1 MNLRAV
7 LTSQSF
13 RGWALLAFIQAGISL
28 VLFHDFLFGDK
39 FFAFKDVG
47 SDTFTQF
54 VPNLMYLASPE
65 RWASAWSFNVGL
77 GNVVPLYPSPFT
89 LLAIAGGAERVLDM
103 RIWVYLAKIFVG
115 GGAFFGFALAM
126 GTRLEIARI
135 VAVAYSFCGFIATDG
150 QWDPLATE
158 FAAYPLILWSIAR
171 HASRPNAWL
180 IPLCIAFAACIGV
193 FMFSAGVFVAYA
205 FVAACVASD
214 RPAETARKWVFTIL
228 PQCALGVALAAPVVL
243 PTVIQLLDSPRVGG
257 AQVALAGRLG
267 ELFAPNDSIMLL
279 IELAGFFH
287 KNVLGIGNRHFG
299 WMNYLESPGFYVGM
313 LPLLLIPHLW
323 KGSPA
328 DKRILRAAGIALG
341 LFIFIPAFRQAAFG
355 FGIDYF
361 RVNNLWV
368 SLLMLTLFAKAL
380 EVVAR
385 RGVDGHLVGVTAAT
399 LALVAA
405 TIQTGL
411 LPQPSTPHKVRIA
424 ALTLAALVLLF
435 LLARKKID
443 WPRFSAAALLLV
455 AVDCAVVNYPSFHA
469 PQRDV
474 VTRSTPGFHSQ
485 GTDAALAFIKARA
498 PQFHRTEKTFHT
510 VSYCDA
516 LVQGYM
522 GVRSYSFHGAG
533 LVGFFTDLEL
543 LPRRSRLKNYTNWL
557 PDFGDRY
564 VLNTLTGVKYIVANK
579 PVNWPGFDKIYQADG
594 LTVYENQF
602 ALPLGFV
609 QEFQYPR
616 DRIEQMP
623 PQALDLTLL
632 NAAVVDRLRGNAPR
646 IYDPGQQLNFG
657 PGWQEENYY
666 APARKLLG
674 RGLRIEAFSPGHVS
688 GTIASDVPGILA
700 FSIPYARGWTVRVDG
715 VEQPVFIANLGMLA
729 TDITAGPHRIELRY
743 ALPGFIAGL
752 WIALLGAIVLAAC
765 LVNPRTGRSTP
776 TETAV

>member
-7 LTSQSF
+7 LTNQSF
-13 RGWALLAFIQAGISL
+13 RGWALLAVIQAGISL

-65 RWASAWSFNVGL
+65 GWASAWSFNVGL

-126 GTRLEIARI
+126 GARLEIARI

-214 RPAETARKWVFTIL
+214 RPVETARKWVVTIL
-228 PQCALGVALAAPVVL
+228 PQCALGVAIAAPVVL

-313 LPLLLIPHLW
+313 LPLLLIPQLW

-424 ALTLAALVLLF
+424 ALALAALVLLF

-474 VTRSTPGFHSQ
+474 VTRSTPGFHSP
-485 GTDAALAFIKARA
+485 GTDAALAFIKARD
-498 PQFHRTEKTFHT
+498 PGFHRIEKTFDS
-510 VSYCDA
+510 VSFCDA
-516 LVQGYM
+516 LVQDYM
-522 GVRSYSFHGAG
+522 GVKSYAFHGAG
-533 LVGFFTDLEL
+533 IVGLFSDLAL
-543 LPRRSRLKNYTNWL
+543 LPSRNQLKNYTNWL
-557 PDFGDRY
+557 PTFGERFA
-564 VLNTLTGVKYIVANK
+564 LNTLTGVKYLIADR
-579 PVNWPGFDKIYQADG
+579 PVSWPGFRRIADTHG
-594 LTVYENQF
+594 LSIYENEV
-602 ALPLGFV
+602 ALPLGV
-609 QEFQYPR
+609 VYDRQYPR
-616 DRIEQMP
+616 SRFDQLS
-623 PQALDLTLL
+623 PQARDITLI
-632 NAAVVDRLRGNAPR
+632 NAAIVDRPPGNPAQAYDARSLADQGPDWLERNYFSPARQLRKRGLSVESMT
-646 IYDPGQQLNFG
+646 PGQVVG
-657 PGWQEENYY
+657 S
-666 APARKLLG
+666 
-674 RGLRIEAFSPGHVS
+674 IV
-688 GTIASDVPGILA
+688 SDVPGILVL
-700 FSIPYARGWTVRVDG
+700 SIPFARGWTISIDG
-715 VEQPVFIANLGMLA
+715 ENRPVYKANLGLLA
-729 TDITAGPHRIELRY
+729 TDIAAGTHRVELRY
-743 ALPGFIAGL
+743 ALPGFTTGL
-752 WIALLGAIVLAAC
+752 ALGALALLAMLLLAA
-765 LVNPRTGRSTP
+765 RTRPTP
-776 TETAV
+776 A

>member
-7 LTSQSF
+7 LTNQSF
-13 RGWALLAFIQAGISL
+13 RGWALLAVIQAGISL

-65 RWASAWSFNVGL
+65 GWASAWSFNVGL

-126 GTRLEIARI
+126 GARLEIARI

-214 RPAETARKWVFTIL
+214 RPVETARKWVATIL
-228 PQCALGVALAAPVVL
+228 PQCALGVAIAAPVVL

-313 LPLLLIPHLW
+313 LPLLLIPQLW

-341 LFIFIPAFRQAAFG
+341 LFIFIPAFRQVAFG

-424 ALTLAALVLLF
+424 ALALAALVLLF

-474 VTRSTPGFHSQ
+474 VPRSTPGFHSP
-485 GTDAALAFIKARA
+485 GTDAALAFIKARD
-498 PQFHRTEKTFHT
+498 PGFHRIEKTFDS
-510 VSYCDA
+510 VSFCDA
-516 LVQGYM
+516 LVQDYM
-522 GVRSYSFHGAG
+522 GVKSYAFHGAG
-533 LVGFFTDLEL
+533 IVGLFSDLAL
-543 LPRRSRLKNYTNWL
+543 LPSRNQLKNYTNWL
-557 PDFGDRY
+557 PTFGERFA
-564 VLNTLTGVKYIVANK
+564 LNTLTGVKYLIADR
-579 PVNWPGFDKIYQADG
+579 PVSWPGFRRIADTHG
-594 LTVYENQF
+594 LSIYENEV
-602 ALPLGFV
+602 ALPLGV
-609 QEFQYPR
+609 VYDRQYPR
-616 DRIEQMP
+616 SRLDQLS
-623 PQALDLTLL
+623 PQARDITLI
-632 NAAVVDRLRGNAPR
+632 NAAIVDRPPGNPAQA
-646 IYDPGQQLNFG
+646 YDARSLADQG
-657 PGWQEENYY
+657 PDWLERNYFS
-666 APARKLLG
+666 PARQLRK
-674 RGLRIEAFSPGHVS
+674 RGLSVESMTS
-688 GTIASDVPGILA
+688 GQVVGSIVSDVPGILVL
-700 FSIPYARGWTVRVDG
+700 SIPFARGWTISIDG
-715 VEQPVFIANLGMLA
+715 ENRPVYKANLGLLA
-729 TDITAGPHRIELRY
+729 TDIAAGTHRVELRY
-743 ALPGFIAGL
+743 ALPGFTTGL
-752 WIALLGAIVLAAC
+752 ALGALALLAMLLLAA
-765 LVNPRTGRSTP
+765 RTRPTP
-776 TETAV
+776 A

>member
-7 LTSQSF
+7 LTNQSF
-13 RGWALLAFIQAGISL
+13 RGWVLLAVIQAGISL

-65 RWASAWSFNVGL
+65 GWASAWSFNVGL

-126 GTRLEIARI
+126 GARLEIARI

-214 RPAETARKWVFTIL
+214 RPVETARKWVVTIL
-228 PQCALGVALAAPVVL
+228 PQCALGVAIAAPVVL

-313 LPLLLIPHLW
+313 LPLLLIPQLW

-424 ALTLAALVLLF
+424 ALALAALVLLF

-474 VTRSTPGFHSQ
+474 VTRSTPGFHSP
-485 GTDAALAFIKARA
+485 GTDAALAFIKARD
-498 PQFHRTEKTFHT
+498 PGFHRIEKTFDS
-510 VSYCDA
+510 VSFCDA
-516 LVQGYM
+516 LVQDYM
-522 GVRSYSFHGAG
+522 GVKSYAFHGAG
-533 LVGFFTDLEL
+533 IVGLFSDLAL
-543 LPRRSRLKNYTNWL
+543 LPSRNQLKNYTNWL
-557 PDFGDRY
+557 PTFGERFA
-564 VLNTLTGVKYIVANK
+564 LNTLTGVKYLIADR
-579 PVNWPGFDKIYQADG
+579 PVSWPGFRRIADTHG
-594 LTVYENQF
+594 LSIYENEV
-602 ALPLGFV
+602 ALPLGV
-609 QEFQYPR
+609 VYDRQYPR
-616 DRIEQMP
+616 SRFDQLS
-623 PQALDLTLL
+623 PQARDITLI
-632 NAAVVDRLRGNAPR
+632 NAAIVDRPPGNPAQAYDARSLADQGPDWLERNYFSPARQLRKRGLSVESMT
-646 IYDPGQQLNFG
+646 PGQVVG
-657 PGWQEENYY
+657 S
-666 APARKLLG
+666 
-674 RGLRIEAFSPGHVS
+674 IV
-688 GTIASDVPGILA
+688 SDVPGILVL
-700 FSIPYARGWTVRVDG
+700 SIPFARGWTISIDG
-715 VEQPVFIANLGMLA
+715 ENRPVYKANLGLLA
-729 TDITAGPHRIELRY
+729 TDIAAGTHRVELRY
-743 ALPGFIAGL
+743 ALPGFTTALALGAL
-752 WIALLGAIVLAAC
+752 ALLAMLLLAA
-765 LVNPRTGRSTP
+765 RTRPTP
-776 TETAV
+776 A

>member
-7 LTSQSF
+7 LTNQSF
-13 RGWALLAFIQAGISL
+13 RGWALLAVIQAGISL

-65 RWASAWSFNVGL
+65 GWASAWSFNVGL

-126 GTRLEIARI
+126 GARLEIARI

-205 FVAACVASD
+205 FVAACIASD
-214 RPAETARKWVFTIL
+214 RPVETARKWVATIL
-228 PQCALGVALAAPVVL
+228 PQCALGVAIAAPVVL

-313 LPLLLIPHLW
+313 LPLLLIPQLW

-424 ALTLAALVLLF
+424 ALALAALVLLF

-474 VTRSTPGFHSQ
+474 VTRSTPGFHSP
-485 GTDAALAFIKARA
+485 GTDAALAFIKARD
-498 PQFHRTEKTFHT
+498 PGFHRIEKTFDS
-510 VSYCDA
+510 VSFCDA
-516 LVQGYM
+516 LVQDYM
-522 GVRSYSFHGAG
+522 GVKSYAFHGAG
-533 LVGFFTDLEL
+533 IVGLFSDLAL
-543 LPRRSRLKNYTNWL
+543 LPSRNQLKNYTNWL
-557 PDFGDRY
+557 PTFGERFA
-564 VLNTLTGVKYIVANK
+564 LNTLTGVKYLIADR
-579 PVNWPGFDKIYQADG
+579 PVSWPGFRRIADTHG
-594 LTVYENQF
+594 LSIYENEV
-602 ALPLGFV
+602 ALPLGV
-609 QEFQYPR
+609 VYEKQYPR
-616 DRIEQMP
+616 SRLDQLS
-623 PQALDLTLL
+623 PQARDITLI
-632 NAAVVDRLRGNAPR
+632 NAAIVDRPPGNPAQAYDARSLADQGPDWLERNYFSPARQLRKRGLSVESMT
-646 IYDPGQQLNFG
+646 PGQVVG
-657 PGWQEENYY
+657 S
-666 APARKLLG
+666 
-674 RGLRIEAFSPGHVS
+674 IV
-688 GTIASDVPGILA
+688 SDVPGILVL
-700 FSIPYARGWTVRVDG
+700 SIPFARGWTISIDG
-715 VEQPVFIANLGMLA
+715 ENRPVYKANLGLLA
-729 TDITAGPHRIELRY
+729 TDIAAGTHRVELRY
-743 ALPGFIAGL
+743 ALPGFTTGL
-752 WIALLGAIVLAAC
+752 ALGALALLAMLLLAA
-765 LVNPRTGRSTP
+765 RTRRAP
-776 TETAV
+776 A

>member
-65 RWASAWSFNVGL
+65 GWASAWSFNVGL

-214 RPAETARKWVFTIL
+214 RPVETARKWVVTIL
-228 PQCALGVALAAPVVL
+228 PQCALGVAIAAPVVL

-313 LPLLLIPHLW
+313 LPLLLIPQLW

-424 ALTLAALVLLF
+424 ALALAALVLLF

-474 VTRSTPGFHSQ
+474 VTRSTPGFHSP
-485 GTDAALAFIKARA
+485 GTDAALAFIKARD
-498 PQFHRTEKTFHT
+498 PGFHRIEKTFDS
-510 VSYCDA
+510 VSFCDA
-516 LVQGYM
+516 LVQNYM
-522 GVRSYSFHGAG
+522 GVKSYAFHGAG
-533 LVGFFTDLEL
+533 IVGLFSDLAL
-543 LPRRSRLKNYTNWL
+543 LPSRNQLKNYTNWL
-557 PDFGDRY
+557 PTFGERFA
-564 VLNTLTGVKYIVANK
+564 LNTLTGVKYLIADR
-579 PVNWPGFDKIYQADG
+579 PVSWPGFRRIADTHG
-594 LTVYENQF
+594 LSIYENEV
-602 ALPLGFV
+602 ALPLGV
-609 QEFQYPR
+609 VYEKQYPR
-616 DRIEQMP
+616 SRLDQLS
-623 PQALDLTLL
+623 PQARDITLI
-632 NAAVVDRLRGNAPR
+632 NAAIVDRPPGNPAQAYDARSLADQGPDWLERNYFSPARQLRKRGLSVESMT
-646 IYDPGQQLNFG
+646 PGQVVG
-657 PGWQEENYY
+657 S
-666 APARKLLG
+666 
-674 RGLRIEAFSPGHVS
+674 IV
-688 GTIASDVPGILA
+688 SDVPGILVL
-700 FSIPYARGWTVRVDG
+700 SIPFARGWTISIDG
-715 VEQPVFIANLGMLA
+715 ENRPVYKANLGLLA
-729 TDITAGPHRIELRY
+729 TDIAAGTHRVELRY
-743 ALPGFIAGL
+743 ALPGFTTGL
-752 WIALLGAIVLAAC
+752 ALGALALLAMLLLAA
-765 LVNPRTGRSTP
+765 RTRRAP
-776 TETAV
+776 A

>member
-7 LTSQSF
+7 LTNQSF
-13 RGWALLAFIQAGISL
+13 RGWVLLAVIQAGISL

-65 RWASAWSFNVGL
+65 GWASAWSFNVGL

-214 RPAETARKWVFTIL
+214 RPVETARKWVVTIL
-228 PQCALGVALAAPVVL
+228 PQCALGVAIAAPVVL

-313 LPLLLIPHLW
+313 LPLLLIPQLW

-424 ALTLAALVLLF
+424 ALALAALVLLF

-474 VTRSTPGFHSQ
+474 VTRSTPGFHSP
-485 GTDAALAFIKARA
+485 GTDAALAFIKARD
-498 PQFHRTEKTFHT
+498 PGFHRIEKTFDS
-510 VSYCDA
+510 VSFCDA
-516 LVQGYM
+516 LVQNYM
-522 GVRSYSFHGAG
+522 GVKSYAFHGAG
-533 LVGFFTDLEL
+533 IVGLFSDLAL
-543 LPRRSRLKNYTNWL
+543 LPSRNQLKNYTNWL
-557 PDFGDRY
+557 PTFGERFA
-564 VLNTLTGVKYIVANK
+564 LNTLTGVKYLIADR
-579 PVNWPGFDKIYQADG
+579 PVSWPGFRRIADTHG
-594 LTVYENQF
+594 LSIYENEV
-602 ALPLGFV
+602 ALPLGV
-609 QEFQYPR
+609 VYEKQYPR
-616 DRIEQMP
+616 SRLDQLS
-623 PQALDLTLL
+623 PQARDITLI
-632 NAAVVDRLRGNAPR
+632 NAAIVDRPPGNPAQAYDARSLADQGPDWLERNYFSPARQLRKRGLSVESMT
-646 IYDPGQQLNFG
+646 PGQVVG
-657 PGWQEENYY
+657 S
-666 APARKLLG
+666 
-674 RGLRIEAFSPGHVS
+674 IV
-688 GTIASDVPGILA
+688 SDVPGILVL
-700 FSIPYARGWTVRVDG
+700 SIPFSRGWTISIDG
-715 VEQPVFIANLGMLA
+715 ENRPVYKANLGLLA
-729 TDITAGPHRIELRY
+729 TDIAAGTHRVELRY
-743 ALPGFIAGL
+743 ALPGFTTGL
-752 WIALLGAIVLAAC
+752 ALGALALLAMLLLAA
-765 LVNPRTGRSTP
+765 RTRRAP
-776 TETAV
+776 A

>member
-7 LTSQSF
+7 LTNQSF
-13 RGWALLAFIQAGISL
+13 RGWVLLAVIQAGISL

-65 RWASAWSFNVGL
+65 GWASAWSFNVGL
-77 GNVVPLYPSPFT
+77 DNVVPLYPSPFT

-126 GTRLEIARI
+126 GARLEIARI

-214 RPAETARKWVFTIL
+214 RPVETARKWVVTIL
-228 PQCALGVALAAPVVL
+228 PQCALGVAIAAPVVL

-313 LPLLLIPHLW
+313 LPLLLIPQLW

-424 ALTLAALVLLF
+424 ALALAALVLLF

-474 VTRSTPGFHSQ
+474 VTRSTPGFHSP
-485 GTDAALAFIKARA
+485 GTDAALAFIKARD
-498 PQFHRTEKTFHT
+498 PGFHRIEKTFDS
-510 VSYCDA
+510 VSFCDA
-516 LVQGYM
+516 LVQDYM
-522 GVRSYSFHGAG
+522 GVKSYAFHGAG
-533 LVGFFTDLEL
+533 IVGLFSDLAL
-543 LPRRSRLKNYTNWL
+543 LPSRNQLKNYTNWL
-557 PDFGDRY
+557 PTFGERFA
-564 VLNTLTGVKYIVANK
+564 LNTLTGVKYLIADR
-579 PVNWPGFDKIYQADG
+579 PVSWPGFRRIADTHG
-594 LTVYENQF
+594 LSIYENEV
-602 ALPLGFV
+602 ALPLGV
-609 QEFQYPR
+609 VYEKQYPR
-616 DRIEQMP
+616 SRLDQLS
-623 PQALDLTLL
+623 PQARDITLI
-632 NAAVVDRLRGNAPR
+632 NAAIVDRPPGNPAQAYDARSLADQGPDWLERNYFSPARQLRKRGLSVESMT
-646 IYDPGQQLNFG
+646 PGQVVG
-657 PGWQEENYY
+657 S
-666 APARKLLG
+666 
-674 RGLRIEAFSPGHVS
+674 IV
-688 GTIASDVPGILA
+688 SDVPGILVL
-700 FSIPYARGWTVRVDG
+700 SIPFARGWTISIDG
-715 VEQPVFIANLGMLA
+715 ENRPVYKANLGLLA
-729 TDITAGPHRIELRY
+729 TDIAAGTHRVELRY
-743 ALPGFIAGL
+743 ALPGFTTGL
-752 WIALLGAIVLAAC
+752 ALGALALLAILLLAA
-765 LVNPRTGRSTP
+765 RTRPTP
-776 TETAV
+776 A